1 MFYFLH
7 LELTKLEEKFESK
20 IHQQISSSNE
30 VPSESV
36 RPLLLLLDND
46 VQKPPVEPII
56 DFSENF
62 LRPKTSP
69 LTKHSPNRQRKNRL
83 LSMLSE
89 QSINSN
95 NRIRSQR
102 SSYSASSSL
111 PPSRPSGSR
120 KFEQSK
126 LRPTTQEASTLDAL
140 YRIALQNQTAYN
152 SVEQTHIEK
161 RKLLDKDFATQHR
174 ALKGSIRSTGL
185 IK

>member
-1 MFYFLH
+1 LFYFLH

-20 IHQQISSSNE
+20 IHQQIPSSNE
-30 VPSESV
+30 LPSESV

-46 VQKPPVEPII
+46 VQKPVEPII

-69 LTKHSPNRQRKNRL
+69 LPKHSPNRQRKNRL
-83 LSMLSE
+83 LTMLSE
-89 QSINSN
+89 HPINSN

-102 SSYSASSSL
+102 SSYSASSSV
-111 PPSRPSGSR
+111 PSIIPSGSR

-161 RKLLDKDFATQHR
+161 RKLLDKEFATQHR